1 MWVLRHAKAAP
12 HGPDD
17 HGRPLAPK
25 GRRQGVEL
33 ERFLRESAGELGPLP
48 RLVLSSSA
56 LRALETAE
64 LVLPALGDAELLVD
78 RRLYEADP
86 DDVLAVLR
94 EVPDDV
100 SSVMVVGHN
109 PTLHDFALALVGPD
123 DEKGRHRLEEGFP
136 TGALAVVTS
145 PADRWA
151 RLDSGEGALLTLFT
165 PGR

>member
-17 HGRPLAPK
+17 HSRPLAGK
-25 GRRQGVEL
+25 GRRQGAEL
-33 ERFLRESAGELGPLP
+33 EAFLRRSAGGVGPLP

-64 LVLPALGDAELLVD
+64 LVVD

-86 DDVLAVLR
+86 DDVIDVLR
-94 EVPDDV
+94 AVDDDV
-100 SSVMVVGHN
+100 PSVMVVGHN
-109 PTLHDFALALVGPD
+109 PTLHDLALALVGPED
-123 DEKGRHRLEEGFP
+123 PTGRARLEEGFP
-136 TGALAVVTS
+136 TGALAALRS
-145 PADRWA
+145 PTDRWA
-151 RLDSGEGALLTLFT
+151 RLQMAEGALLTLVS